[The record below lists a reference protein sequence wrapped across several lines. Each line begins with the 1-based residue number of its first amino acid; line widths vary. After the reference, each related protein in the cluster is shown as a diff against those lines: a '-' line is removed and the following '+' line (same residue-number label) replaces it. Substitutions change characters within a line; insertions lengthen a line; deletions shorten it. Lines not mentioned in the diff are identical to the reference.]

1 MLWNHVMETPKESKH
16 HKFVGK
22 LSKGRCNKIYEI
34 CLEGQI
40 SRKPIG
46 IPIKLLQGG
55 NSLNKLEFFIGPIHY
70 IP

>member
-1 MLWNHVMETPKESKH
+1 MESYVIKMPKECKH

-22 LSKGRCNKIYEI
+22 LSKGRSNEIYEI

-46 IPIKLLQGG
+46 IHIKFLQSGHLL
-55 NSLNKLEFFIGPIHY
+55 NTSELYIGPIH
-70 IP
+70 